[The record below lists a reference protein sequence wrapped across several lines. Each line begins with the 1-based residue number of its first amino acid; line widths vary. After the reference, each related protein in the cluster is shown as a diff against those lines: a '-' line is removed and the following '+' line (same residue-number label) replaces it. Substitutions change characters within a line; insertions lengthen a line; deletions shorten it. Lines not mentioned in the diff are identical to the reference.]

1 MRFRCS
7 TELSIMNYQ
16 LQIDD
21 LKVWG
26 KSNELSVI
34 NYQL

>member
-1 MRFRCS
+1 
-7 TELSIMNYQ
+7 MNYQ